1 MKTGLI
7 PNFSALVILVLA
19 VVFFAGCATTK
30 PIDWNSRVGSYTF
43 DQAVTELGPPDKQAK
58 LSDGKTVAQ
67 WITHREGGTS
77 LASARVSMAATPVR
91 CRSDRRHRLQRPDI
105 DTDFHHQQ
113 RPLRVVQELLK
124 CNHCEVIVAAFGRK
138 PDSSSF

>member
-7 PNFSALVILVLA
+7 LNFSALVMLVLA

-30 PIDWNSRVGSYTF
+30 PIDWNSRIGSYTF
-43 DQAVTELGPPDKQAK
+43 DQAVSELGPPDKQAK

-77 LASARVSMAATPVR
+77 FSVGTAVPINRF
-91 CRSDRRHRLQRPDI
+91 CRRTTGEKH
-105 DTDFHHQQ
+105 DTQHQ
-113 RPLRVVQELLK
+113 
-124 CNHCEVIVAAFGRK
+124 NHKGRK
-138 PDSSSF
+138 VQIEPVFMDSI